1 MSIRGVFGAVLKSC
15 ITTLIFFGL
24 AEAVLRATYAIRT
37 AFVRRVP
44 LPYSVGDDYGPIPPW
59 LDRLMILVPDDELIW
74 RNLPN
79 VRRTYVDIFSPAP
92 DAAAR
97 TALLRRFLPTIPPE
111 FRDS

>member
-24 AEAVLRATYAIRT
+24 AEAMLRATYAVRS
-37 AFVRRVP
+37 ALVRRVP

-59 LDRLMILVPDDELIW
+59 VDRMMILVPDETLIW
-74 RNLPN
+74 RNQPN

-92 DAAAR
+92 SAAAR
-97 TALLRRFLPTIPPE
+97 TALLRRFTPT
-111 FRDS
+111 